1 VDLEEEKD
9 VFERDS
15 EEDFQKE
22 SLQSDY
28 LNQ

>member
-22 SLQSDY
+22 SLESDC

>member
-28 LNQ
+28 LNL